1 MIPWRAGAALG
12 EGFQSNA
19 GHPLSAFLQSQ
30 LNSETDPRVVR
41 DLRPATKDQIDY
53 RRPDYASLVMR
64 LAEIPD
70 ESVRTAIVSLIEFH
84 LREELSRKR
93 LTFAVKRLIDI
104 AGSAAGLVI
113 LAIPLLLV
121 ALAIKIT
128 SPGQA
133 IFVQTRHGRRDRL
146 IRVLKFRTMYSEH
159 ADPSGVKQ
167 TAPGDVRVTPL
178 GRFLRRTNIDEL
190 PQLWNVLVGD
200 MSLVGP
206 RPHPIGMLV
215 GVVPYQV
222 FAPGY
227 HLRHLVRP
235 GITGL
240 AQVTGLRGETRETR
254 TAAKRLACDIAYV
267 GSLSFGQDARIL
279 GKTFVQELRAGSGY

>member
-1 MIPWRAGAALG
+1 MAY
-12 EGFQSNA
+12 
-19 GHPLSAFLQSQ
+19 
-30 LNSETDPRVVR
+30 
-41 DLRPATKDQIDY
+41 RPANY
-53 RRPDYASLVMR
+53 S
-64 LAEIPD
+64 
-70 ESVRTAIVSLIEFH
+70 AIVLRLSTTQDDALRATVISLLEFR
-84 LREELSRKR
+84 LKEELSRKR
-93 LTFAVKRLIDI
+93 LTLAVKRLIDTV
-104 AGSAAGLVI
+104 GSATGLVI

-121 ALAIKIT
+121 ALAIKLT
-128 SPGQA
+128 TPGPA
-133 IFVQTRHGRRDRL
+133 IFVQTRHGKAQQP
-146 IRVLKFRTMYSEH
+146 IRVFKFRTMYSED
-159 ADPSGVKQ
+159 ADPSGVQQ
-167 TAPGDVRVTPL
+167 TVPDDARVTPL

-190 PQLWNVLVGD
+190 PQLWNVLMGD

-215 GVVPYQV
+215 GVVPYQQL
-222 FAPGY
+222 APGY

-240 AQVTGLRGETRETR
+240 AQVRGLRGETREPT